1 MRWDRVKQH
10 YPIRLFSKVGHNGIG
25 LQKSIC
31 TSECR
36 QEMKKRDLLLWAG
49 GALQLAMYHCAMPV
63 KGEIEGIAE
72 LNARIAFN
80 QARAAKQL
88 LLKAMK

>member
-1 MRWDRVKQH
+1 
-10 YPIRLFSKVGHNGIG
+10 
-25 LQKSIC
+25 
-31 TSECR
+31 
-36 QEMKKRDLLLWAG
+36 MKKRDLLLWAG